1 MVIKYRHIGFWLCS
15 MIVLLCLSC
24 SGSDSDS
31 HGDDNGS
38 QNVSKPSQLEIRVF
52 IPGRPVVTRAEKV
65 NADDDERAVHSLD
78 IWVFEHESGTLVG
91 HLSPVVSESFE
102 GGTFQMTVNDE
113 FAKKEPRPT
122 VDVFVTVN
130 VFSNNTGITLPSPV
144 SRDDL
149 QDAMIQ
155 HIDETHDYFG
165 LTNPIIIPSNEGLPM
180 SGVLIEKSV
189 EGSLPVLRVQNPVK
203 VVRAISKVRFIFSRT
218 KQQTEF
224 GENQELKIVGITIN
238 NGMIPKAEYLF
249 LKNDYSEDGSLPNY
263 NPVKNNPEVESD
275 YESGAD
281 DGGNGIALAP
291 LTAYADQI
299 PEYENPSEYSY
310 TGEVTGQD
318 YEDLVNSGVEAGHL
332 AEIGKFYIRESDKQ
346 VKGRIH
352 YTIGTDATVKSSTFS
367 MARAGDFSR
376 NHTWIVY
383 GYFSGKELL
392 SISSVN
398 VLPWV
403 MEYTDYPVYNW

>member
-1 MVIKYRHIGFWLCS
+1 MTIN
-15 MIVLLCLSC
+15 
-24 SGSDSDS
+24 
-31 HGDDNGS
+31 DD
-38 QNVSKPSQLEIRVF
+38 
-52 IPGRPVVTRAEKV
+52 
-65 NADDDERAVHSLD
+65 
-78 IWVFEHESGTLVG
+78 
-91 HLSPVVSESFE
+91 
-102 GGTFQMTVNDE
+102 
-113 FAKKEPRPT
+113 FAKKDPRPK
-122 VDVFVTVN
+122 VDVFVMAN
-130 VFSNNTGITLPSPV
+130 VSSNNTGVHLPSPV
-144 SRDDL
+144 TRGDL
-149 QDAMIQ
+149 QAAMIKYV
-155 HIDETHDYFG
+155 DETHDYFG
-165 LTNPIIIPSNEGLPM
+165 LTNPVVAPPNEGLPM
-180 SGVLIEKSV
+180 SGVLIDKSV
-189 EGSLPVLRVQNPVK
+189 DGSLPVLRVPNPVK

-263 NPVKNNPEVESD
+263 NPVKNNPEVEAD